1 MLTAGYEFYRGTY
14 HGDKITAAEWP
25 VLSRDAAACL
35 EELTLGRTA
44 ADLAPELLERCQMAL
59 CAVAEEYKAER
70 EEGAGVVASESVG
83 SWSRTYAQTASPAQK
98 RRDAAWMWL
107 GNTGLLYRG
116 GESLCGRIPE
126 QSGAEAQTKAT
137 PQKWSPAA
145 CGRTDGVNS
154 FARPGPRRRMASR
167 FICPSPQ
174 PFRPEI
180 TRQRAKG
187 TGQ

>member
-107 GNTGLLYRG
+107 GNTGLLYR
-116 GESLCGRIPE
+116 
-126 QSGAEAQTKAT
+126 EANRCV
-137 PQKWSPAA
+137 AA
-145 CGRTDGVNS
+145 YRNNL
-154 FARPGPRRRMASR
+154 AQRRRRKLHRRSGHR
-167 FICPSPQ
+167 LLVGGQ
-174 PFRPEI
+174 
-180 TRQRAKG
+180 
-187 TGQ
+187 TG

>member
-83 SWSRTYAQTASPAQK
+83 SWSRTYDVQLTAKDGMVATIIPPA
-98 RRDAAWMWL
+98 RFVLEGDVTRD
-107 GNTGLLYRG
+107 
-116 GESLCGRIPE
+116 
-126 QSGAEAQTKAT
+126 
-137 PQKWSPAA
+137 
-145 CGRTDGVNS
+145 
-154 FARPGPRRRMASR
+154 
-167 FICPSPQ
+167 
-174 PFRPEI
+174 
-180 TRQRAKG
+180 
-187 TGQ
+187 

>member
-98 RRDAAWMWL
+98 PRGCGWGIPACCTGEANRCVAA
-107 GNTGLLYRG
+107 YRNN
-116 GESLCGRIPE
+116 L
-126 QSGAEAQTKAT
+126 AQ
-137 PQKWSPAA
+137 
-145 CGRTDGVNS
+145 
-154 FARPGPRRRMASR
+154 RRRRKLHRRSGHR
-167 FICPSPQ
+167 LLVGGQ
-174 PFRPEI
+174 
-180 TRQRAKG
+180 
-187 TGQ
+187 TG

>member
-25 VLSRDAAACL
+25 VLSRDAAACR

-116 GESLCGRIPE
+116 GESLCGRIP
-126 QSGAEAQTKAT
+126 
-137 PQKWSPAA
+137 
-145 CGRTDGVNS
+145 
-154 FARPGPRRRMASR
+154 
-167 FICPSPQ
+167 
-174 PFRPEI
+174 
-180 TRQRAKG
+180 
-187 TGQ
+187 